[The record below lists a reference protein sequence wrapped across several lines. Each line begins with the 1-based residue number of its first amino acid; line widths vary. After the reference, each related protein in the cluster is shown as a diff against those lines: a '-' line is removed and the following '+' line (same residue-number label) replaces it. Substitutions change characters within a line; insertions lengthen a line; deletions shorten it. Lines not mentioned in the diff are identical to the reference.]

1 MIYLCH
7 TCNDNH
13 LWSPGGLH
21 YAQQTNR
28 KQCLHL
34 QNVYMFSFALHN
46 IMKLDELSGVS
57 FSAIFFHEF
66 EYVQRIVGNG
76 RTQRIHTMHLFK
88 TGRIKDVKWRVPT
101 KDLSNWGILQRS
113 LMRQH
118 TSYAGLFGCI
128 LLTEMP
134 LLTMTSDL
142 LLDSAKSYLVI

>member
-13 LWSPGGLH
+13 LWSPSGLH

-34 QNVYMFSFALHN
+34 QNIYMFSFALHN

-57 FSAIFFHEF
+57 FS
-66 EYVQRIVGNG
+66 GNSFSWIWVCAKDCG
-76 RTQRIHTMHLFK
+76 RWKDAKDTHNASFK

-113 LMRQH
+113 LMRQQ

-142 LLDSAKSYLVI
+142 LLDSAKSYQVI